1 MLEDIKSERIAKVKG
16 MVNRGIDP
24 YPSKVKR
31 THTLEKVLSGWAVL
45 LKKKSSIVVLGR
57 VFAIRGQGGVSF
69 FDIKDESGGIQIVF
83 RKDNAPDY
91 EESRDNLDMG
101 DFIQVTGVPYLTKRG
116 EKSVDAK
123 SVRVV
128 AKSLRPLPSEWYG
141 LKDVEERFRKR
152 YLDLMLNEGV
162 REKFEKRS
170 EIIRGIREFLAKE
183 KFIEV
188 ETPVLQPI
196 PGGAKAHPFVTN
208 HRALK
213 EDFYLRIAPELY
225 LKRLLVGGFEKIF
238 ELGKVFRNEG
248 MDRDHNPEFTMLEL
262 YSAYWD
268 CEELIKFVKKMFS
281 RWEWFPNPK
290 KWDKVTFAELFKRH
304 TGKDWRD
311 V

>member
-1 MLEDIKSERIAKVKG
+1 
-16 MVNRGIDP
+16 
-24 YPSKVKR
+24 
-31 THTLEKVLSGWAVL
+31 
-45 LKKKSSIVVLGR
+45 
-57 VFAIRGQGGVSF
+57 
-69 FDIKDESGGIQIVF
+69 
-83 RKDNAPDY
+83 
-91 EESRDNLDMG
+91 MG

-281 RWEWFPNPK
+281 RWEWFPNSKEWDEITFTEFIK
-290 KWDKVTFAELFKRH
+290 KYTDKDWHYFSPQELDRVYKQLRTDDKVLKNTPINK
-304 TGKDWRD
+304 
-311 V
+311 